1 MYLCILI
8 DLHAEA
14 LAAVEE
20 ERWVY
25 TRCVVNISPT
35 TLLLDLSALSYI
47 SYCISDLTTLLNS
60 YTPTSTRLASAITQS
75 SLPSH
80 GSSEG
85 PVMYGWE
92 ELEVS
97 IGCLSIDLVAGRPL
111 FREQIGF
118 VSLRCAG
125 VSVGHTLLNDDS
137 LKATDRST
145 LVGLDAVNVLV
156 EGDDDGAEFIDEMLY
171 YDSQAGPAALNQA
184 TRSETYIIS
193 LQDTS
198 LFVPPNL
205 LDPSLSIPPTD
216 TLDTDPT
223 NSGNNKE
230 SSGNTGVVRPCLFIP
245 PFRIEYTVSQNTT
258 NSKLKA
264 AALASSSSALSN
276 DAKKGHNSESSDYVD
291 WLTQLD
297 QLTMPEIISHMKGYN
312 SDHLYGALTA
322 CDISI
327 PSVDITLRSRDLVQL
342 NMLTAILAHSTDR
355 TAYTSSLYPYQP
367 NAICPSYTT
376 LTTRSYSIH
385 KSTQKLAL
393 GGVSVTYL
401 PESTASLPYPP
412 LLVLPGLSVET
423 IEIAGVSFTAVGM
436 IGDVHITHQSSKG
449 SSSSSN
455 VPVYRPYD
463 IKLIPPVADNN
474 MFISISY
481 NTSIVDLP
489 LSTPLT
495 DTTNSIPNA
504 ITNTGASVMLGY
516 HTTRTHISLSSVS
529 LHIDTSSFKPLYEIL
544 GVISSMKL
552 NVYNHCIHYMPTGH
566 HCISTYRLPESQ
578 QVLDMY
584 THGCIPI
591 LHCPDSSFL
600 LTCDNLNIRIDD
612 ANTTILN
619 IYSYNNIY
627 TTTTYGTHLSQIAGS
642 VSSIVIHELSQPLA
656 LHTKII
662 SNFELD
668 SSVKNH
674 IDFHMS
680 TRRGCNGLLE
690 IIGENV
696 RVIYLQRTLVTL
708 ISYIRD
714 HFITAIWADI
724 RAGEGKWG
732 EYSVLYPFSVYISG
746 GEDMPV
752 VQPGPQ
758 SMTAGVDGGVSD
770 AHDDNTNDTNG
781 EDVVEVG
788 GGVEEE
794 VGAGGV
800 EEEVDSSDIEF
811 NKLLTRLRQ
820 SQFRF
825 SVTIKNFE
833 GHFPVSSY
841 GADSLVLLSK
851 TVTVYMGR
859 RDDEDERRYCKGPY
873 LTEHIWMSDL
883 ELVHAWIAPQV
894 SYTSIMALVKKQGKS
909 VQPTK
914 VAPIEWVLPAHTTA
928 LMAPESLSDYDGVKV
943 VSIAEETTICN
954 WCSQNPIGSNM
965 HITILVT
972 VEKAIPT
979 TRDILDTYE
988 SEETDYIFGQDP
1000 AVYAP
1005 GPCNTFLL
1013 GIDIDGIDWTV
1024 TQGQYQTIANMITLS
1039 FGEFANHVKEMYPAP
1054 SLSYVPGIVDSIYGK
1069 YCPEHVASAL
1079 AALATSVPVNFRR
1092 Y

>member
-1 MYLCILI
+1 M
-8 DLHAEA
+8 
-14 LAAVEE
+14 
-20 ERWVY
+20 
-25 TRCVVNISPT
+25 
-35 TLLLDLSALSYI
+35 
-47 SYCISDLTTLLNS
+47 
-60 YTPTSTRLASAITQS
+60 
-75 SLPSH
+75 
-80 GSSEG
+80 
-85 PVMYGWE
+85 
-92 ELEVS
+92 
-97 IGCLSIDLVAGRPL
+97 AGKPL
-111 FREQIGF
+111 FREQVGF
-118 VSLRCAG
+118 LSLRCAG
-125 VSVGHTLLNDDS
+125 VSIGYTLLNDSS
-137 LKATDRST
+137 LKAADRST
-145 LVGLDAVNVLV
+145 PLGSDAVDVLV
-156 EGDDDGAEFIDEMLY
+156 DGNYGVECIDEMLY
-171 YDSQAGPAALNQA
+171 YDALAGPAALNQA
-184 TRSETYIIS
+184 RSTEKYVIS

-198 LFVPPNL
+198 LFLPPNL
-205 LDPSLSIPPTD
+205 LEASLD
-216 TLDTDPT
+216 TLPADILDTTPSSASSNGIRSND
-223 NSGNNKE
+223 SGA
-230 SSGNTGVVRPCLFIP
+230 VVRPCLFIP

-264 AALASSSSALSN
+264 AVLASSTRSHI
-276 DAKKGHNSESSDYVD
+276 AKKGHNYESSECID
-291 WLTQLD
+291 WLTHIEQLS
-297 QLTMPEIISHMKGYN
+297 MPDIISHMKGHN
-312 SDHLYGALTA
+312 SDDLYGSLIQ
-322 CDISI
+322 CDVSI

-342 NMLTAILAHSTDR
+342 NILTSILAHSTDR
-355 TAYTSSLYPYQP
+355 TTYTSSLYPYQP
-367 NAICPSYTT
+367 IAIYPSYST
-376 LTTRSYSIH
+376 LITHPYSIH
-385 KSTQKLAL
+385 KSTQKLTL

-401 PESTASLPYPP
+401 PDDTATLLYPP
-412 LLVLPGLSVET
+412 LLVLPGLTVET
-423 IEIAGVSFTAVGM
+423 VDIAGVSATSVCLT
-436 IGDVHITHQSSKG
+436 GDVRITHQPSKG
-449 SSSSSN
+449 SNSSVS
-455 VPVYRPYD
+455 VYKPYD
-463 IKLIPPVADNN
+463 IKLIPPVGDNN
-474 MFISISY
+474 VFTSISY
-481 NTSIVDLP
+481 NTSIAELP
-489 LSTPLT
+489 LPTPLT
-495 DTTNSIPNA
+495 DTPNSISN
-504 ITNTGASVMLGY
+504 INASVMLGY
-516 HTTRTHISLSSVS
+516 HTTRAHLSLSSVS

-566 HCISTYRLPESQ
+566 HCISTYRLHESQ
-578 QVLDMY
+578 RVLDMY

-591 LHCPDSSFL
+591 LHSPDSSFL
-600 LTCDNLNIRIDD
+600 LTCDNLNLRIDD
-612 ANTTILN
+612 ANATILN
-619 IYSYNNIY
+619 IYSCNNII
-627 TTTTYGTHLSQIAGS
+627 TSTTYGTHLSQITGS
-642 VSSIVIHELSQPLA
+642 VSSIAIHELSQPLA

-680 TRRGCNGLLE
+680 TRRGCSGLLE

-732 EYSVLYPFSVYISG
+732 DYSVLYPFSVYTSD
-746 GEDMPV
+746 EEVTPEQLV
-752 VQPGPQ
+752 PLPT
-758 SMTAGVDGGVSD
+758 TAGDDGRVSN
-770 AHDDNTNDTNG
+770 AHDDNTGDANG
-781 EDVVEVG
+781 TEDVVAV
-788 GGVEEE
+788 E

-800 EEEVDSSDIEF
+800 EGVDSSDIEY
-811 NKLLTRLRQ
+811 NQLLTRLRQ

-851 TVTVYMGR
+851 TVTVYMSR
-859 RDDEDERRYCKGPY
+859 RDSEEERRYCKGPY

-883 ELVHAWIAPQV
+883 ELVQAWIAPQV
-894 SYTSIMALVKKQGKS
+894 SYSSIMALVKKQGKTATL
-909 VQPTK
+909 TK
-914 VAPIEWVLPAHTTA
+914 VTSIQWILPAHTTA

-943 VSIAEETTICN
+943 VSVAEETTICN

-972 VEKAIPT
+972 VEKAIPM

-1005 GPCNTFLL
+1005 GSCNTFLL

-1054 SLSYVPGIVDSIYGK
+1054 PLSYVPGIIDSIYGK

-1092 Y
+1092 